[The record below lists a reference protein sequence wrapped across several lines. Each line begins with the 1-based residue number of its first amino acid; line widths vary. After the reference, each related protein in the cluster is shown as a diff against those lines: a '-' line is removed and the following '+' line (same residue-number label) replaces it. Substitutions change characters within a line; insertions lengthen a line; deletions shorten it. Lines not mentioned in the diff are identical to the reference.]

1 MTNEL
6 NNLKTQIEELGS
18 LIESNPDEIYDEKFY
33 LLEERFEQI
42 KDYPFNDFDSNIL
55 KQVKKLLRALRSDLD
70 LYDEQ
75 GERDAMFPN
84 GEDE

>member
-6 NNLKTQIEELGS
+6 NNLKTQIEELEN
-18 LIESNPDEIYDEKFY
+18 LLESNPDEMYDEKFY
-33 LLEERFEQI
+33 ELEDRFEQI
-42 KDYPFNDFDSNIL
+42 KDYPFNDFDNKIL
-55 KQVKKLLRALRSDLD
+55 IHVQKRLRALRSELD

-75 GERDAMFPN
+75 GERDAMFSN

>member
-6 NNLKTQIEELGS
+6 HNLKTQIEELES
-18 LIESNPDEIYDEKFY
+18 LIESNPDEIYDEK
-33 LLEERFEQI
+33 LHELEEKFEQI
-42 KDYPFNDFDSNIL
+42 KDYPFIDFESKIL
-55 KQVKKLLRALRSDLD
+55 RHVQKRLHALRSELD